1 MTIDK
6 ITKVLYD
13 ECITK
18 ECERISVRTPF
29 AFPQVPNHNKEEF
42 MMKMK
47 RVLSL
52 AMAGCLALSLTAC
65 GGKTEPQS
73 GGDTAAPATESAGD
87 TITLGMIGP
96 LTGSLAVYGTHIERG
111 VKLAIEEINAA
122 GGVTLGDGTYQLAVE
137 TKDDQ
142 GDSTECVNA
151 MNALIS
157 DGIQLIVG
165 SATSGCTSAITSI
178 ANSEGVVIMTPS
190 GTADSLTTT
199 MDYVFRTCFRD
210 SFQGELA
217 AQYAKDEGYTKVG
230 IVYCSADTYS
240 AGLRDAFTV
249 ACDKL
254 GLDIV
259 AEESV
264 ATMTEVDYTNQ
275 FNKMVSA
282 GAELVFTPFYY
293 DVMGPY
299 LVPQARSA
307 GFTGVLLGAD
317 GVDNTETTI
326 PAGADL
332 SVYNDVYFVNHYS
345 TELAAS
351 DVSAKFVSSYE
362 AKYGET
368 PNNFDALAYD
378 AVYVYKTAMEA
389 CGAADAAS
397 VQAALADTSAGYD
410 TTCGTFS
417 FDETG
422 TPIKNGVLMGYTYTS
437 GDAAVTKVTVKALSL
452 S

>member
-1 MTIDK
+1 MK
-6 ITKVLYD
+6 KKNML
-13 ECITK
+13 
-18 ECERISVRTPF
+18 S
-29 AFPQVPNHNKEEF
+29 
-42 MMKMK
+42 MM
-47 RVLSL
+47 L
-52 AMAGCLALSLTAC
+52 AGCLALSLTAC
-65 GGKTEPQS
+65 GGSSES
-73 GGDTAAPATESAGD
+73 GAASDNSGASGDSG

-96 LTGSLAVYGTHIERG
+96 LTGSVAVYGTHIENG

-122 GGVTLGDGTYQLAVE
+122 GGVTLSDGAHQLAVE
-137 TKDDQ
+137 VKDDQ

-157 DGIQLIVG
+157 DGIQLVVG

-178 ANSEGVVIMTPS
+178 ANSEGVVMITPS

-217 AQYAKDEGYTKVG
+217 AQYALDEGYTKVG
-230 IVYCSADTYS
+230 VVYCSADTYS
-240 AGLRDAFTV
+240 AGLRDAFIA
-249 ACDKL
+249 ACQDK
-254 GLDIV
+254 GLDVV

-307 GFTGVLLGAD
+307 GFTGVLLGGD
-317 GVDNTETTI
+317 GVDSTETTI

-345 TELAAS
+345 TELATS
-351 DVSAKFVSSYE
+351 DVSKNFVESYE
-362 AKYGET
+362 AKYGDT

-378 AVYVYKTAMEA
+378 AVYVYKAAMEA
-389 CGAADAAS
+389 CGASDAAS
-397 VQAALADTSAGYD
+397 VQAALADTSAAYD
-410 TTCGTFS
+410 STCGTFS

-422 TPIKNGVLMGYTYTS
+422 TPIKNGVLMGYSYKD
-437 GDAAVTKVTVKALSL
+437 GDSAITKVTVKALSL

>member
-1 MTIDK
+1 MKKKKLLSLLLAASMT
-6 ITKVLYD
+6 
-13 ECITK
+13 
-18 ECERISVRTPF
+18 
-29 AFPQVPNHNKEEF
+29 
-42 MMKMK
+42 
-47 RVLSL
+47 LSL
-52 AMAGCLALSLTAC
+52 AAC
-65 GGKTEPQS
+65 GGSSDKEEAS
-73 GGDTAAPATESAGD
+73 GNDTVVEEGGG

-96 LTGSLAVYGTHIERG
+96 LTGSLAVYGTHIEKG

-122 GGVTLGDGTYQLAVE
+122 GGVTLSDGTYQMAVE

-151 MNALIS
+151 INALIS
-157 DGIQLIVG
+157 DGVGLVVG

-178 ANSEGVVIMTPS
+178 ANSEGVVLITPS

-217 AQYAKDEGYTKVG
+217 AQYALDEGYTKVG

-240 AGLRDAFTV
+240 AGLRDAFV
-249 ACDKL
+249 AACGKL
-254 GLDIV
+254 GLEIV

-275 FNKMVSA
+275 FNKMVSS

-332 SVYNDVYFVNHYS
+332 SVYNDVMFVNHYA
-345 TELAAS
+345 TELATS
-351 DVSAKFVSSYE
+351 DVSANFVASYQ

-378 AVYVYKTAMEA
+378 AVYVYKAAMEA
-389 CGAADAAS
+389 CGSADAES
-397 VQAALADTSAGYD
+397 VQAALADTSVVYD
-410 TTCGTFS
+410 STCGTFS
-417 FDETG
+417 FDDTG
-422 TPIKNGVLMGYTYTS
+422 TPIKNGVLMGYTYTE
-437 GDAAVTKVTVKALSL
+437 GDDAVSKVAIESLSL

>member
-1 MTIDK
+1 MK
-6 ITKVLYD
+6 KKNML
-13 ECITK
+13 
-18 ECERISVRTPF
+18 S
-29 AFPQVPNHNKEEF
+29 
-42 MMKMK
+42 MM
-47 RVLSL
+47 L
-52 AMAGCLALSLTAC
+52 AGCLALSLTAC
-65 GGKTEPQS
+65 GGSSES
-73 GGDTAAPATESAGD
+73 GAASDNSGASGDSG

-96 LTGSLAVYGTHIERG
+96 LTGSVAVYGTHIENG

-122 GGVTLGDGTYQLAVE
+122 GGVTLSDGAHQLAVE
-137 TKDDQ
+137 VKDDQ

-157 DGIQLIVG
+157 DGIQLVVG

-178 ANSEGVVIMTPS
+178 ANSEGVVMITPS
-190 GTADSLTTT
+190 GTADSLTTA

-217 AQYAKDEGYTKVG
+217 AQYALDEGYTKVG
-230 IVYCSADTYS
+230 VVYCSADTYS
-240 AGLRDAFTV
+240 AGLRDAFIA
-249 ACDKL
+249 ACQDK
-254 GLDIV
+254 GLDVV

-307 GFTGVLLGAD
+307 GFTGVLLGGD
-317 GVDNTETTI
+317 GVDSTETTI

-345 TELAAS
+345 TELATS
-351 DVSAKFVSSYE
+351 DVSKNFVESYE
-362 AKYGET
+362 AKYGDT

-378 AVYVYKTAMEA
+378 AVYVYKAAMEA
-389 CGAADAAS
+389 CGASDAAS
-397 VQAALADTSAGYD
+397 VQAALADTSAAYD
-410 TTCGTFS
+410 STCGTFS

-422 TPIKNGVLMGYTYTS
+422 TPIKNGVLMGYSYKD
-437 GDAAVTKVTVKALSL
+437 GDSAVTKVTVKALSL

>member
-1 MTIDK
+1 
-6 ITKVLYD
+6 
-13 ECITK
+13 
-18 ECERISVRTPF
+18 
-29 AFPQVPNHNKEEF
+29 
-42 MMKMK
+42 MKKKNM
-47 RVLSL
+47 LSL
-52 AMAGCLALSLTAC
+52 MLAGCLALSLTAC
-65 GGKTEPQS
+65 GGQS
-73 GGDTAAPATESAGD
+73 ESGAGD
-87 TITLGMIGP
+87 ADSSAPSGDGTITLGMIGP
-96 LTGSLAVYGTHIERG
+96 LTGSVAVYGTHIENG

-122 GGVTLGDGTYQLAVE
+122 GGVTLSDGAHQLAVE

-142 GDSTECVNA
+142 GDATECVNA

-157 DGIQLIVG
+157 DGIQLVVG

-178 ANSEGVVIMTPS
+178 ANSEGVVMITPS
-190 GTADSLTTT
+190 GTADSLTTA

-217 AQYAKDEGYTKVG
+217 AQYALDEGYTKVG
-230 IVYCSADTYS
+230 VVYCSADTYS
-240 AGLRDAFTV
+240 AGLRDAFIA
-249 ACDKL
+249 ACADR
-254 GLDIV
+254 GLDVV

-275 FNKMVSA
+275 FNKMVAA

-307 GFTGVLLGAD
+307 GFTGVLLGGD
-317 GVDNTETTI
+317 GVDSTETTI
-326 PAGADL
+326 PDGADL

-345 TELAAS
+345 TELATS
-351 DVSAKFVSSYE
+351 DVSKNFVESYE

-378 AVYVYKTAMEA
+378 AVYVYKAAMEA
-389 CGAADAAS
+389 CGASDAAS
-397 VQAALADTSAGYD
+397 VQAALADTSAAYD
-410 TTCGTFS
+410 STCGTFS

-422 TPIKNGVLMGYTYTS
+422 TPIKNGVLMGYSYKD
-437 GDAAVTKVTVKALSL
+437 GDSAVSKITVKALSL

>member
-1 MTIDK
+1 MK
-6 ITKVLYD
+6 KKNML
-13 ECITK
+13 
-18 ECERISVRTPF
+18 S
-29 AFPQVPNHNKEEF
+29 
-42 MMKMK
+42 MM
-47 RVLSL
+47 L
-52 AMAGCLALSLTAC
+52 AGCLALSLTAC
-65 GGKTEPQS
+65 GGSSES
-73 GGDTAAPATESAGD
+73 GAASDNSGASGDSG

-96 LTGSLAVYGTHIERG
+96 LTGSVAVYGTHIENG

-122 GGVTLGDGTYQLAVE
+122 GGVTLSDGAHQLAVE
-137 TKDDQ
+137 VKDDQ

-157 DGIQLIVG
+157 DGIQLVVG

-178 ANSEGVVIMTPS
+178 ANSEGVVMITPS
-190 GTADSLTTT
+190 GTADSLTTA

-217 AQYAKDEGYTKVG
+217 AQYALDEGYTKVG
-230 IVYCSADTYS
+230 VVYCSADTYS
-240 AGLRDAFTV
+240 AGLRDAFIA
-249 ACDKL
+249 ACQDK
-254 GLDIV
+254 GLDVV

-307 GFTGVLLGAD
+307 GFTGVLLGGD
-317 GVDNTETTI
+317 GVDSTETTI

-345 TELAAS
+345 TELATS
-351 DVSAKFVSSYE
+351 DVSKNFVESYE
-362 AKYGET
+362 AKYGDT

-378 AVYVYKTAMEA
+378 AVYVYKAAMED
-389 CGAADAAS
+389 CGASDAAS
-397 VQAALADTSAGYD
+397 VQAALADTSAAYD
-410 TTCGTFS
+410 STCGTFS

-422 TPIKNGVLMGYTYTS
+422 TPIKNGVLMGYSYKD
-437 GDAAVTKVTVKALSL
+437 GDSAITKVTVKALSL

>member
-1 MTIDK
+1 
-6 ITKVLYD
+6 
-13 ECITK
+13 
-18 ECERISVRTPF
+18 
-29 AFPQVPNHNKEEF
+29 
-42 MMKMK
+42 MKKKNM
-47 RVLSL
+47 LSL
-52 AMAGCLALSLTAC
+52 MLAGCLALSLTAC
-65 GGKTEPQS
+65 GGQS
-73 GGDTAAPATESAGD
+73 ESGAGD
-87 TITLGMIGP
+87 ADSSAPSGDGTITLGMIGP
-96 LTGSLAVYGTHIERG
+96 LTGSVAVYGTHIENG

-122 GGVTLGDGTYQLAVE
+122 GGVTLSDGAHQLAVE

-142 GDSTECVNA
+142 GDATECVNA

-157 DGIQLIVG
+157 DGIQLVVG

-178 ANSEGVVIMTPS
+178 ANSEGVVMITPS
-190 GTADSLTTT
+190 GTADSLTTAI
-199 MDYVFRTCFRD
+199 DYVFRTCFRD

-217 AQYAKDEGYTKVG
+217 AQYALDEGYTKVG
-230 IVYCSADTYS
+230 VVYCSADTYS
-240 AGLRDAFTV
+240 VGLRDAFIA
-249 ACDKL
+249 ACADR
-254 GLDIV
+254 GLDVV

-275 FNKMVSA
+275 FNKMVAA

-307 GFTGVLLGAD
+307 GFTGVLLGGD
-317 GVDNTETTI
+317 GVDSTETTI
-326 PAGADL
+326 PDGADL

-345 TELAAS
+345 TELATS
-351 DVSAKFVSSYE
+351 DVSKNFIESYE

-378 AVYVYKTAMEA
+378 AVYVYKAAMEA
-389 CGAADAAS
+389 CGASDAAS
-397 VQAALADTSAGYD
+397 VQAALADTSAAYD
-410 TTCGTFS
+410 STCGTFS

-422 TPIKNGVLMGYTYTS
+422 TPIKNGVLMGYSYKD
-437 GDAAVTKVTVKALSL
+437 GDSAVSKITVKALSL

>member
-1 MTIDK
+1 MT
-6 ITKVLYD
+6 TKTAAWSACACVKKKN
-13 ECITK
+13 T
-18 ECERISVRTPF
+18 
-29 AFPQVPNHNKEEF
+29 
-42 MMKMK
+42 
-47 RVLSL
+47 LSL
-52 AMAGCLALSLTAC
+52 MLAGCLALSLTAC
-65 GGKTEPQS
+65 GGQS
-73 GGDTAAPATESAGD
+73 ESGAGD
-87 TITLGMIGP
+87 ADSSAPSGDGTITLGMIGP
-96 LTGSLAVYGTHIERG
+96 LTGSVAVYGTHIENG

-122 GGVTLGDGTYQLAVE
+122 GGVTLSDGAHQLAVE

-142 GDSTECVNA
+142 GDATECVNA

-157 DGIQLIVG
+157 DGIQLVVG

-178 ANSEGVVIMTPS
+178 ANSEGVVMITPS
-190 GTADSLTTT
+190 GTADSLTTA

-217 AQYAKDEGYTKVG
+217 AQYALDEGYTKVG
-230 IVYCSADTYS
+230 VVYCSADTYS
-240 AGLRDAFTV
+240 AGLRDAFIA
-249 ACDKL
+249 ACADR
-254 GLDIV
+254 GLDVV

-275 FNKMVSA
+275 FNKMVAA

-307 GFTGVLLGAD
+307 GFTGVLLGGD
-317 GVDNTETTI
+317 GVDSTETTI
-326 PAGADL
+326 PDGADL

-345 TELAAS
+345 TELATS
-351 DVSAKFVSSYE
+351 DVSKNFIESYE

-378 AVYVYKTAMEA
+378 AVYVYKAAMEA
-389 CGAADAAS
+389 CGASDAAS
-397 VQAALADTSAGYD
+397 VQAALADTSAAYD
-410 TTCGTFS
+410 STCGTFS

-422 TPIKNGVLMGYTYTS
+422 TPIKNGVLMGYSYKD
-437 GDAAVTKVTVKALSL
+437 GDSAVSKITVKALSL

>member
-1 MTIDK
+1 MK
-6 ITKVLYD
+6 KKNML
-13 ECITK
+13 
-18 ECERISVRTPF
+18 S
-29 AFPQVPNHNKEEF
+29 
-42 MMKMK
+42 MM
-47 RVLSL
+47 L
-52 AMAGCLALSLTAC
+52 AGCLALSLTAC
-65 GGKTEPQS
+65 GGSSESSAASDNS
-73 GGDTAAPATESAGD
+73 GASGDSG

-96 LTGSLAVYGTHIERG
+96 LTGSVAVYGTHIENG

-122 GGVTLGDGTYQLAVE
+122 GGVTLSDGTHQLAVE
-137 TKDDQ
+137 VKDDQ

-157 DGIQLIVG
+157 DGIQLVVG

-178 ANSEGVVIMTPS
+178 ANSEGVVMITPS

-217 AQYAKDEGYTKVG
+217 AQYALDEGYTKVG
-230 IVYCSADTYS
+230 VVYCSADTYS
-240 AGLRDAFTV
+240 AGLRDAFIA
-249 ACDKL
+249 ACQDK
-254 GLDIV
+254 GLDVV

-307 GFTGVLLGAD
+307 GFTGVLLGGD
-317 GVDNTETTI
+317 GVDSTETTI

-345 TELAAS
+345 TELATS
-351 DVSAKFVSSYE
+351 DVSKNFVESYE
-362 AKYGET
+362 AKYGDT

-378 AVYVYKTAMEA
+378 AVYVYKAAMEA
-389 CGAADAAS
+389 CGASDAAS
-397 VQAALADTSAGYD
+397 VQAALADTSAAYD
-410 TTCGTFS
+410 STCGTFS

-422 TPIKNGVLMGYTYTS
+422 TPIKNGVLMGYSYKD
-437 GDAAVTKVTVKALSL
+437 GDSAVTKVTVKALSL

>member
-1 MTIDK
+1 MK
-6 ITKVLYD
+6 KKNML
-13 ECITK
+13 
-18 ECERISVRTPF
+18 S
-29 AFPQVPNHNKEEF
+29 
-42 MMKMK
+42 MM
-47 RVLSL
+47 L
-52 AMAGCLALSLTAC
+52 AGCLALSLTAC
-65 GGKTEPQS
+65 GGSSES
-73 GGDTAAPATESAGD
+73 GAASDNSGASGDSG

-96 LTGSLAVYGTHIERG
+96 LTGSVAVYGTHIENG

-122 GGVTLGDGTYQLAVE
+122 GGVTLSDGAHQLAVE
-137 TKDDQ
+137 VKDDQ

-157 DGIQLIVG
+157 DGIQLVVG

-178 ANSEGVVIMTPS
+178 ANSEGVVMITPS

-217 AQYAKDEGYTKVG
+217 AQYALDEGYTKVG
-230 IVYCSADTYS
+230 VVYCSADTYS
-240 AGLRDAFTV
+240 AGLRDAFIT
-249 ACDKL
+249 ACQDK
-254 GLDIV
+254 GLDVV

-307 GFTGVLLGAD
+307 GFTGVLLGGD
-317 GVDNTETTI
+317 GVDSTETTI

-345 TELAAS
+345 TELATS
-351 DVSAKFVSSYE
+351 DVSKNFVESYE
-362 AKYGET
+362 AKYGDT

-378 AVYVYKTAMEA
+378 AVYVYKAAMEA
-389 CGAADAAS
+389 CGASDAAS
-397 VQAALADTSAGYD
+397 VQAALADTSAAYD
-410 TTCGTFS
+410 STCGTFS

-422 TPIKNGVLMGYTYTS
+422 TPIKNGVLMGYSYKD
-437 GDAAVTKVTVKALSL
+437 GDSAVTKVTVKALSL

>member
-1 MTIDK
+1 
-6 ITKVLYD
+6 
-13 ECITK
+13 
-18 ECERISVRTPF
+18 
-29 AFPQVPNHNKEEF
+29 
-42 MMKMK
+42 MKKKNM
-47 RVLSL
+47 LSL
-52 AMAGCLALSLTAC
+52 MLAGCLALSLTAC
-65 GGKTEPQS
+65 GGQS
-73 GGDTAAPATESAGD
+73 ESGAGD
-87 TITLGMIGP
+87 ADSSAPSGDGTITLGMIGP
-96 LTGSLAVYGTHIERG
+96 LTGSVAVYGTHIENG

-122 GGVTLGDGTYQLAVE
+122 GGVTLSDGAHQLAVE

-142 GDSTECVNA
+142 GDATECVNA

-157 DGIQLIVG
+157 DGIQLVVG

-178 ANSEGVVIMTPS
+178 ANSEGVVMITPS
-190 GTADSLTTT
+190 GTADSLTTA

-217 AQYAKDEGYTKVG
+217 AQYALDEGYTKVG
-230 IVYCSADTYS
+230 VVYCSADTYS
-240 AGLRDAFTV
+240 AGLRDAFIA
-249 ACDKL
+249 ACADR
-254 GLDIV
+254 GLDVV

-275 FNKMVSA
+275 FNKMVAA

-307 GFTGVLLGAD
+307 GFTGVLLGGD
-317 GVDNTETTI
+317 GVDSTETTI
-326 PAGADL
+326 PDGADL

-345 TELAAS
+345 TELATS
-351 DVSAKFVSSYE
+351 DVSKNFIESYE

-378 AVYVYKTAMEA
+378 AVYVYKAAMEA
-389 CGAADAAS
+389 CGASDAAS
-397 VQAALADTSAGYD
+397 VQAALADTSAAYD
-410 TTCGTFS
+410 STCGTFS

-422 TPIKNGVLMGYTYTS
+422 TPIKNGVLMGYTYTD
-437 GDAAVTKVTVKALSL
+437 GDAAVTKITVKALSL

>member
-1 MTIDK
+1 MK
-6 ITKVLYD
+6 KKNML
-13 ECITK
+13 
-18 ECERISVRTPF
+18 S
-29 AFPQVPNHNKEEF
+29 
-42 MMKMK
+42 MM
-47 RVLSL
+47 L
-52 AMAGCLALSLTAC
+52 AGCLALSLTAC
-65 GGKTEPQS
+65 GGSSES
-73 GGDTAAPATESAGD
+73 GAASDNSGASGDSG

-96 LTGSLAVYGTHIERG
+96 LTGSVAVYGTHIENG

-122 GGVTLGDGTYQLAVE
+122 GGVTLSDGTHQLAVE
-137 TKDDQ
+137 VKDDQ

-157 DGIQLIVG
+157 DGIQLVVG

-178 ANSEGVVIMTPS
+178 ANSEGVVMITPS

-217 AQYAKDEGYTKVG
+217 AQYALDEGYTKVG
-230 IVYCSADTYS
+230 VVYCSADTYS
-240 AGLRDAFTV
+240 AGLRDAFIA
-249 ACDKL
+249 ACQDK
-254 GLDIV
+254 GLDVV

-307 GFTGVLLGAD
+307 GFAGVLLGGD
-317 GVDNTETTI
+317 GVDSTETTI

-345 TELAAS
+345 TELATS
-351 DVSAKFVSSYE
+351 DVSKNFVESYE
-362 AKYGET
+362 AKYGDT

-378 AVYVYKTAMEA
+378 AVYVYKAAMEA
-389 CGAADAAS
+389 CGASDAAS
-397 VQAALADTSAGYD
+397 VQAVLADTSAAYD
-410 TTCGTFS
+410 STCGTFS

-422 TPIKNGVLMGYTYTS
+422 TPIKNGVLMGYSYKD
-437 GDAAVTKVTVKALSL
+437 GDSAVTKVTVKALSL

>member
-1 MTIDK
+1 
-6 ITKVLYD
+6 
-13 ECITK
+13 
-18 ECERISVRTPF
+18 
-29 AFPQVPNHNKEEF
+29 
-42 MMKMK
+42 MKKKNM
-47 RVLSL
+47 LSL
-52 AMAGCLALSLTAC
+52 MLAGCLALSLTAC
-65 GGKTEPQS
+65 GGQS
-73 GGDTAAPATESAGD
+73 ESGAGD
-87 TITLGMIGP
+87 ADSSAPSGDGTITLGMIGP
-96 LTGSLAVYGTHIERG
+96 LTGSVAVYGTHIENG

-122 GGVTLGDGTYQLAVE
+122 GGVTLSDGAHQLAVE

-142 GDSTECVNA
+142 GDATECVNA

-157 DGIQLIVG
+157 DGIQLVVG

-178 ANSEGVVIMTPS
+178 ANSEGVVMITPS
-190 GTADSLTTT
+190 GTADSLTTA

-217 AQYAKDEGYTKVG
+217 AQYALDEGYTKVG
-230 IVYCSADTYS
+230 VVYCSADTYS
-240 AGLRDAFTV
+240 AGLRDAFIA
-249 ACDKL
+249 ACADR
-254 GLDIV
+254 GLDVV

-275 FNKMVSA
+275 FNKMVAA

-307 GFTGVLLGAD
+307 GFTGVLLGGD
-317 GVDNTETTI
+317 GVDSTETTI
-326 PAGADL
+326 PDGADL

-345 TELAAS
+345 TELATS
-351 DVSAKFVSSYE
+351 DVSKNFIESYE

-378 AVYVYKTAMEA
+378 AVYVYKAAMEA
-389 CGAADAAS
+389 CGASDAAS
-397 VQAALADTSAGYD
+397 VQAALADTSAAYD
-410 TTCGTFS
+410 STCGIFS

-422 TPIKNGVLMGYTYTS
+422 TPIKNGVLMGYSYKD
-437 GDAAVTKVTVKALSL
+437 GDSAVSKITVKALSL

>member
-1 MTIDK
+1 
-6 ITKVLYD
+6 
-13 ECITK
+13 
-18 ECERISVRTPF
+18 
-29 AFPQVPNHNKEEF
+29 
-42 MMKMK
+42 MKKKNM
-47 RVLSL
+47 LSL
-52 AMAGCLALSLTAC
+52 MLAGCLALSLTAC
-65 GGKTEPQS
+65 GGQS
-73 GGDTAAPATESAGD
+73 ESGAGD
-87 TITLGMIGP
+87 ADSSAPSGDGTITLGMIGP
-96 LTGSLAVYGTHIERG
+96 LTGSVAVYGTHIENG

-122 GGVTLGDGTYQLAVE
+122 GGVTLSDGAHQLAVE

-142 GDSTECVNA
+142 GDATECVNA

-157 DGIQLIVG
+157 DGIQLVVG

-178 ANSEGVVIMTPS
+178 ANSEGVVMITPS
-190 GTADSLTTT
+190 GTADSLTTA
-199 MDYVFRTCFRD
+199 MNYVFRTCFRD

-217 AQYAKDEGYTKVG
+217 AQYALDEGYTKVG
-230 IVYCSADTYS
+230 VVYCSADTYS
-240 AGLRDAFTV
+240 AGLRDAFIA
-249 ACDKL
+249 ACADR
-254 GLDIV
+254 GLDVV

-275 FNKMVSA
+275 FNKMVAA

-307 GFTGVLLGAD
+307 GFTGVLLGGD
-317 GVDNTETTI
+317 GVDSTETTI
-326 PAGADL
+326 PDGADL

-345 TELAAS
+345 TELATS
-351 DVSAKFVSSYE
+351 DVSKNFIESYE

-378 AVYVYKTAMEA
+378 AVYVYKAAMEA
-389 CGAADAAS
+389 CGASDAAS
-397 VQAALADTSAGYD
+397 VQAALADTSAAYD
-410 TTCGTFS
+410 STCGTFS

-422 TPIKNGVLMGYTYTS
+422 TPIKNGVLMGYSYKD
-437 GDAAVTKVTVKALSL
+437 GDSAVSKITVKALSL

>member
-1 MTIDK
+1 MK
-6 ITKVLYD
+6 KKNML
-13 ECITK
+13 
-18 ECERISVRTPF
+18 S
-29 AFPQVPNHNKEEF
+29 
-42 MMKMK
+42 MM
-47 RVLSL
+47 L
-52 AMAGCLALSLTAC
+52 AGCLALSLTAC
-65 GGKTEPQS
+65 GGSSES
-73 GGDTAAPATESAGD
+73 GAASDNSGASGDSG

-96 LTGSLAVYGTHIERG
+96 LTGSVAVYGTHIENG

-122 GGVTLGDGTYQLAVE
+122 GGVTLSDGTHQLAVE
-137 TKDDQ
+137 VKDDQ

-157 DGIQLIVG
+157 DGIQLVVG

-178 ANSEGVVIMTPS
+178 ANSEGVVMITPS

-217 AQYAKDEGYTKVG
+217 AQYALDEGYTKVG
-230 IVYCSADTYS
+230 MVYCSADTYS
-240 AGLRDAFTV
+240 AGLRDAFIA
-249 ACDKL
+249 ACQDK
-254 GLDIV
+254 GLDVV

-307 GFTGVLLGAD
+307 GFTGVLLGGD
-317 GVDNTETTI
+317 GVDSTETTI

-345 TELAAS
+345 TELATS
-351 DVSAKFVSSYE
+351 DVSKNFVESYE
-362 AKYGET
+362 AKYGDT

-378 AVYVYKTAMEA
+378 AVYVYKAAMEA
-389 CGAADAAS
+389 CGASDAAS
-397 VQAALADTSAGYD
+397 VQAALADTSAAYD
-410 TTCGTFS
+410 STCGTFS

-422 TPIKNGVLMGYTYTS
+422 TPIKNGVLMGYSYKD
-437 GDAAVTKVTVKALSL
+437 GDSAVTKVTVKALSL

>member
-1 MTIDK
+1 
-6 ITKVLYD
+6 
-13 ECITK
+13 
-18 ECERISVRTPF
+18 
-29 AFPQVPNHNKEEF
+29 
-42 MMKMK
+42 MKKKNM
-47 RVLSL
+47 LSL
-52 AMAGCLALSLTAC
+52 MLAGCLALSLTAC
-65 GGKTEPQS
+65 GGQS
-73 GGDTAAPATESAGD
+73 ESGAGD
-87 TITLGMIGP
+87 ADSSAPSGDGTITLGMIGP
-96 LTGSLAVYGTHIERG
+96 LTGSGAVYGTHIENG

-122 GGVTLGDGTYQLAVE
+122 GGVTLSDGAHQLAVE

-142 GDSTECVNA
+142 GDATECVNA

-157 DGIQLIVG
+157 DGIQLVVG

-178 ANSEGVVIMTPS
+178 ANSEGVVMITPS
-190 GTADSLTTT
+190 GTADSLTTA

-217 AQYAKDEGYTKVG
+217 AQYALDEGYTKVG
-230 IVYCSADTYS
+230 VVYCSADTYS
-240 AGLRDAFTV
+240 AGLRDAFIA
-249 ACDKL
+249 ACADR
-254 GLDIV
+254 GLDVV

-275 FNKMVSA
+275 FNKMVAA

-307 GFTGVLLGAD
+307 GFTGVLLGGD
-317 GVDNTETTI
+317 GVDSTETTI
-326 PAGADL
+326 PDGADL

-345 TELAAS
+345 TELATS
-351 DVSAKFVSSYE
+351 DVSKNFIESYE

-378 AVYVYKTAMEA
+378 AVYVYKAAMEA
-389 CGAADAAS
+389 CGASDAAS
-397 VQAALADTSAGYD
+397 VQAALADTSAAYD
-410 TTCGTFS
+410 STCGTFS

-422 TPIKNGVLMGYTYTS
+422 TPIKNGVLMGYSYKD
-437 GDAAVTKVTVKALSL
+437 GDSAVSKITVKALSL

>member
-1 MTIDK
+1 MK
-6 ITKVLYD
+6 KKNML
-13 ECITK
+13 
-18 ECERISVRTPF
+18 S
-29 AFPQVPNHNKEEF
+29 
-42 MMKMK
+42 MM
-47 RVLSL
+47 L
-52 AMAGCLALSLTAC
+52 AGCLALSLTAC
-65 GGKTEPQS
+65 GGSSES
-73 GGDTAAPATESAGD
+73 GAASDNSGASGDSG

-96 LTGSLAVYGTHIERG
+96 LTGSVAVYGTHIENG

-122 GGVTLGDGTYQLAVE
+122 GGVTLSDGTHQLAVE
-137 TKDDQ
+137 VKDDQ

-157 DGIQLIVG
+157 DGIQLVVG

-178 ANSEGVVIMTPS
+178 ANSEGVVMITPS

-217 AQYAKDEGYTKVG
+217 AQYALDEGYTKVG
-230 IVYCSADTYS
+230 VVYCSADTYS
-240 AGLRDAFTV
+240 AGLRDAFIA
-249 ACDKL
+249 ACQDK
-254 GLDIV
+254 GLDVV

-307 GFTGVLLGAD
+307 GFTGVLLGGD
-317 GVDNTETTI
+317 GVDSTETTI

-345 TELAAS
+345 TELATS
-351 DVSAKFVSSYE
+351 DVSKNFVESYE
-362 AKYGET
+362 AKYGDT

-378 AVYVYKTAMEA
+378 AVYVYKAAMEA
-389 CGAADAAS
+389 CGASDAAS
-397 VQAALADTSAGYD
+397 VQAALADTSAAYD
-410 TTCGTFS
+410 STCGTFS

-422 TPIKNGVLMGYTYTS
+422 TPIKNGVLMGYSYKD
-437 GDAAVTKVTVKALSL
+437 GDSAVNKVTVKALSL

>member
-1 MTIDK
+1 
-6 ITKVLYD
+6 
-13 ECITK
+13 
-18 ECERISVRTPF
+18 
-29 AFPQVPNHNKEEF
+29 
-42 MMKMK
+42 MKKKNM
-47 RVLSL
+47 LSL
-52 AMAGCLALSLTAC
+52 MLAGCLALSLTAC
-65 GGKTEPQS
+65 GGQS
-73 GGDTAAPATESAGD
+73 ESGAGD
-87 TITLGMIGP
+87 ADSSAPSGDGTITLGMIGP
-96 LTGSLAVYGTHIERG
+96 LTGSVAVYGTHIENG

-122 GGVTLGDGTYQLAVE
+122 GGVTLSDGAHQLAVE

-142 GDSTECVNA
+142 GDATECVNA

-157 DGIQLIVG
+157 DGIQLVVG

-178 ANSEGVVIMTPS
+178 ANSEGVVMITPS
-190 GTADSLTTT
+190 GTADSLTTA

-217 AQYAKDEGYTKVG
+217 AQYALDEGYTKVG
-230 IVYCSADTYS
+230 VVYCSADTYS
-240 AGLRDAFTV
+240 AGLRDAFIA
-249 ACDKL
+249 ACQDK
-254 GLDIV
+254 GLDVV

-275 FNKMVSA
+275 FNKMVAA

-307 GFTGVLLGAD
+307 GFTGVLLGGD
-317 GVDNTETTI
+317 GVDSTETTI
-326 PAGADL
+326 PDGADL

-345 TELAAS
+345 TELATS
-351 DVSAKFVSSYE
+351 DVSKNFIESYE

-378 AVYVYKTAMEA
+378 AVYVYKAAMEA
-389 CGAADAAS
+389 CGASDAAS
-397 VQAALADTSAGYD
+397 VQAALADTSAAYD
-410 TTCGTFS
+410 STCGTFS

-422 TPIKNGVLMGYTYTS
+422 TPIKNGVLMGYSYKD
-437 GDAAVTKVTVKALSL
+437 GDSAVSKITVKALSL

>member
-1 MTIDK
+1 
-6 ITKVLYD
+6 
-13 ECITK
+13 
-18 ECERISVRTPF
+18 
-29 AFPQVPNHNKEEF
+29 
-42 MMKMK
+42 MKKKNM
-47 RVLSL
+47 LSL
-52 AMAGCLALSLTAC
+52 MLAGCLALSLTAC
-65 GGKTEPQS
+65 GGQS
-73 GGDTAAPATESAGD
+73 ESGAGD
-87 TITLGMIGP
+87 ADSSAPSGDGTITLGMIGP
-96 LTGSLAVYGTHIERG
+96 LTGSVAVYGTHIENG

-122 GGVTLGDGTYQLAVE
+122 GGVTLSDGAHQLAVE

-142 GDSTECVNA
+142 GDATECVNA

-157 DGIQLIVG
+157 DGIQLVVG

-178 ANSEGVVIMTPS
+178 ANSEGVVMITPS
-190 GTADSLTTT
+190 GTADSLTTA

-217 AQYAKDEGYTKVG
+217 AQYALDEGYTKVG
-230 IVYCSADTYS
+230 VVYCSADSYS
-240 AGLRDAFTV
+240 AGLRDAFIA
-249 ACDKL
+249 ACADR
-254 GLDIV
+254 GLDVV

-275 FNKMVSA
+275 FNKMVAA

-307 GFTGVLLGAD
+307 GFTGVLLGGD
-317 GVDNTETTI
+317 GVDSTETTI
-326 PAGADL
+326 PDGADL

-345 TELAAS
+345 TELATS
-351 DVSAKFVSSYE
+351 DVSKNFIESYE

-378 AVYVYKTAMEA
+378 AVYVYKAAMEA
-389 CGAADAAS
+389 CGASDAAS
-397 VQAALADTSAGYD
+397 VQAALADTSAAYD
-410 TTCGTFS
+410 STCGTFS

-422 TPIKNGVLMGYTYTS
+422 TPIKNGVLMGYSYKD
-437 GDAAVTKVTVKALSL
+437 GDSAVSKITVKALSL

>member
-1 MTIDK
+1 MK
-6 ITKVLYD
+6 KKSML
-13 ECITK
+13 
-18 ECERISVRTPF
+18 S
-29 AFPQVPNHNKEEF
+29 
-42 MMKMK
+42 MM
-47 RVLSL
+47 L
-52 AMAGCLALSLTAC
+52 AGCLALSLTAC
-65 GGKTEPQS
+65 GGSSESSDASDNS
-73 GGDTAAPATESAGD
+73 GASGDSG

-96 LTGSLAVYGTHIERG
+96 LTGSVAVYGTHIENG

-122 GGVTLGDGTYQLAVE
+122 GGVTLSDGTHQLAVE
-137 TKDDQ
+137 VKDDQ

-157 DGIQLIVG
+157 DGIQLVVG

-178 ANSEGVVIMTPS
+178 ANSEGVVMITPS

-217 AQYAKDEGYTKVG
+217 AQYALDEGYTKVG
-230 IVYCSADTYS
+230 VVYCSADTYS
-240 AGLRDAFTV
+240 AGLRDAFIT
-249 ACDKL
+249 ACQDK
-254 GLDIV
+254 GLDVV

-307 GFTGVLLGAD
+307 GFTGVLLGGD
-317 GVDNTETTI
+317 GVDSTETTI

-345 TELAAS
+345 TELATS
-351 DVSAKFVSSYE
+351 DVSKNFVESYE
-362 AKYGET
+362 AKYGDT

-378 AVYVYKTAMEA
+378 AVYVYKAAMEA
-389 CGAADAAS
+389 CGASDAAS
-397 VQAALADTSAGYD
+397 VQAALADTSAAYD
-410 TTCGTFS
+410 STCGTFS

-422 TPIKNGVLMGYTYTS
+422 TPIKNGVLMGYSYKD
-437 GDAAVTKVTVKALSL
+437 GDSAVTKVTVKALSL

>member
-1 MTIDK
+1 MKKKKLLSLLLAASMT
-6 ITKVLYD
+6 
-13 ECITK
+13 
-18 ECERISVRTPF
+18 
-29 AFPQVPNHNKEEF
+29 
-42 MMKMK
+42 
-47 RVLSL
+47 LSL
-52 AMAGCLALSLTAC
+52 AAC
-65 GGKTEPQS
+65 GGSSDKEEAS
-73 GGDTAAPATESAGD
+73 GNDTVVEEGGG
-87 TITLGMIGP
+87 TITLGLIGP
-96 LTGSLAVYGTHIERG
+96 LTGSLAVYGTHIEKG
-111 VKLAIEEINAA
+111 VQLAIEEINAA
-122 GGVTLGDGTYQLAVE
+122 GGVTLSDGTYQLAVE

-151 MNALIS
+151 INALIS
-157 DGIQLIVG
+157 DGVGLVVG

-178 ANSEGVVIMTPS
+178 ANSEGVVLITPS

-217 AQYAKDEGYTKVG
+217 AQYALDEGYTKVG

-240 AGLRDAFTV
+240 AGLRDAFV
-249 ACDKL
+249 AACGKL
-254 GLDIV
+254 GLEIV

-275 FNKMVSA
+275 FNKMVSS

-326 PAGADL
+326 PAGANL
-332 SVYNDVYFVNHYS
+332 SVYNDVMFVNHYA
-345 TELAAS
+345 TELATS
-351 DVSAKFVSSYE
+351 DVSANFVASYQ

-378 AVYVYKTAMEA
+378 AVYVYKAAMEA
-389 CGAADAAS
+389 CGSADAES
-397 VQAALADTSAGYD
+397 VQAALADTSVIYD
-410 TTCGTFS
+410 STCGTFS
-417 FDETG
+417 FDDTG
-422 TPIKNGVLMGYTYTS
+422 TPIKNGVLMGYTYTE
-437 GDAAVTKVTVKALSL
+437 GDDAVSKVAIESLRLS
-452 S
+452 

>member
-1 MTIDK
+1 
-6 ITKVLYD
+6 
-13 ECITK
+13 
-18 ECERISVRTPF
+18 
-29 AFPQVPNHNKEEF
+29 
-42 MMKMK
+42 MKKKNM
-47 RVLSL
+47 LSL
-52 AMAGCLALSLTAC
+52 MLAGCLALSLTAC
-65 GGKTEPQS
+65 GDQS
-73 GGDTAAPATESAGD
+73 ESGAGD
-87 TITLGMIGP
+87 ADSSAPSGDGTITLGMIGP
-96 LTGSLAVYGTHIERG
+96 LTGSVAVYGTHIENG

-122 GGVTLGDGTYQLAVE
+122 GGVTLSDGAHQLAVE

-142 GDSTECVNA
+142 GDATECVNA

-157 DGIQLIVG
+157 DGIQLVVG

-178 ANSEGVVIMTPS
+178 ANSEGVVMITPS
-190 GTADSLTTT
+190 GTADSLTTA

-217 AQYAKDEGYTKVG
+217 AQYALDEGYTKVG
-230 IVYCSADTYS
+230 VVYCSADTYS
-240 AGLRDAFTV
+240 AGLRDAFIA
-249 ACDKL
+249 ACADR
-254 GLDIV
+254 GLDVV

-275 FNKMVSA
+275 FNKMVAA

-307 GFTGVLLGAD
+307 GFTGVLLGGD
-317 GVDNTETTI
+317 GVDSTETTI
-326 PAGADL
+326 PDGADL

-345 TELAAS
+345 TELATS
-351 DVSAKFVSSYE
+351 DVSKNFIESYE

-378 AVYVYKTAMEA
+378 AVYVYKAAMEA
-389 CGAADAAS
+389 CGASDAAS
-397 VQAALADTSAGYD
+397 VQAALADTSAAYD
-410 TTCGTFS
+410 STCGTFS

-422 TPIKNGVLMGYTYTS
+422 TPIKNGVLMGYSYKD
-437 GDAAVTKVTVKALSL
+437 GDSAVSKITVKALSL

>member
-1 MTIDK
+1 
-6 ITKVLYD
+6 
-13 ECITK
+13 
-18 ECERISVRTPF
+18 
-29 AFPQVPNHNKEEF
+29 
-42 MMKMK
+42 MK
-47 RVLSL
+47 RRKLLSL
-52 AMAGCLALSLTAC
+52 LLALCMTFGLTAC
-65 GGKTEPQS
+65 GGSKTTEESSGDSGSAGES
-73 GGDTAAPATESAGD
+73 GGDTI
-87 TITLGMIGP
+87 TIGMIGP
-96 LTGSLAVYGTHIERG
+96 LTGSLAVYGTHVQAG
-111 VKLAIEEINAA
+111 VELAIEEINAA
-122 GGVTLGDGTYQLAVE
+122 GGVRLGDASYQLAVE
-137 TKDDQ
+137 IKDDQ

-157 DGIQLIVG
+157 DGIQLVVG

-178 ANSEGVVIMTPS
+178 ANSEGVVLITPS

-217 AQYAKDEGYTKVG
+217 AQYALDEGYTKVG

-240 AGLRDAFTV
+240 AGLRDAFV
-249 ACDKL
+249 AACGKL
-254 GLDIV
+254 GLEIV

-275 FNKMVSA
+275 FNKMVSS

-332 SVYNDVYFVNHYS
+332 SVYNDVMFVNHYA
-345 TELAAS
+345 TELATS
-351 DVSAKFVSSYE
+351 DVSANFVASYQ

-378 AVYVYKTAMEA
+378 AVYVYKAAMEA
-389 CGAADAAS
+389 CGSADAES
-397 VQAALADTSAGYD
+397 VQAALADTSVIYD
-410 TTCGTFS
+410 STCGTFS
-417 FDETG
+417 FDDTG
-422 TPIKNGVLMGYTYTS
+422 TPIKNGVLMGYTYTE
-437 GDAAVTKVTVKALSL
+437 GDDAVSKVAIESLSL

>member
-1 MTIDK
+1 
-6 ITKVLYD
+6 
-13 ECITK
+13 
-18 ECERISVRTPF
+18 
-29 AFPQVPNHNKEEF
+29 
-42 MMKMK
+42 MKKKNM
-47 RVLSL
+47 LSL
-52 AMAGCLALSLTAC
+52 MLAGCLALSLTAC
-65 GGKTEPQS
+65 GGQS
-73 GGDTAAPATESAGD
+73 ESGAGD
-87 TITLGMIGP
+87 ADSSAPSGEGTITLGMIGP
-96 LTGSLAVYGTHIERG
+96 LTGSVAVYGTHIENG

-122 GGVTLGDGTYQLAVE
+122 GGVTLSDGAHQLAVE

-142 GDSTECVNA
+142 GDATECVNA

-157 DGIQLIVG
+157 DGIQLVVG
-165 SATSGCTSAITSI
+165 SATSGCTSAITSL
-178 ANSEGVVIMTPS
+178 ANSEGVVMITPS
-190 GTADSLTTT
+190 GTADSLTTA

-217 AQYAKDEGYTKVG
+217 AQYALDEGYTKVG
-230 IVYCSADTYS
+230 VVYCSADTYS
-240 AGLRDAFTV
+240 AGLRDAFIA
-249 ACDKL
+249 ACADR
-254 GLDIV
+254 GLDVV

-275 FNKMVSA
+275 FNKMVAA

-307 GFTGVLLGAD
+307 GFTGVLLGGD
-317 GVDNTETTI
+317 GVDSTETTI
-326 PAGADL
+326 PDGADL

-345 TELAAS
+345 TELATS
-351 DVSAKFVSSYE
+351 DVSKNFIESYE

-378 AVYVYKTAMEA
+378 AVYVYKAAMEA
-389 CGAADAAS
+389 CGASDAAS
-397 VQAALADTSAGYD
+397 VQAALADTSAAYD
-410 TTCGTFS
+410 STCGTFS

-422 TPIKNGVLMGYTYTS
+422 TPIKNGVLMGYSYKD
-437 GDAAVTKVTVKALSL
+437 GDSAVSKITVKALSL

>member
-1 MTIDK
+1 MK
-6 ITKVLYD
+6 KKNML
-13 ECITK
+13 
-18 ECERISVRTPF
+18 S
-29 AFPQVPNHNKEEF
+29 
-42 MMKMK
+42 MM
-47 RVLSL
+47 L
-52 AMAGCLALSLTAC
+52 AGCLALSLTAC
-65 GGKTEPQS
+65 GGSSESSDASDSSAAS
-73 GGDTAAPATESAGD
+73 GDSG

-96 LTGSLAVYGTHIERG
+96 LTGSVAVYGTHIENG

-122 GGVTLGDGTYQLAVE
+122 GGVTLSDGAHQLAVE
-137 TKDDQ
+137 VKDDQ

-157 DGIQLIVG
+157 DGIQLVVG

-178 ANSEGVVIMTPS
+178 ANSEGVVMITPS
-190 GTADSLTTT
+190 GTADSLTTA

-217 AQYAKDEGYTKVG
+217 AQYALDEGYTKVG
-230 IVYCSADTYS
+230 VVYCSADTYS
-240 AGLRDAFTV
+240 AGLRDAFIA
-249 ACDKL
+249 ACQDK
-254 GLDIV
+254 GLDVV

-282 GAELVFTPFYY
+282 GAQLVFTPFYY

-307 GFTGVLLGAD
+307 GFTGVLLGGD
-317 GVDNTETTI
+317 GVDSTETTI

-345 TELAAS
+345 TELATS
-351 DVSAKFVSSYE
+351 DVSKNFVENYE
-362 AKYGET
+362 AKYGDT

-378 AVYVYKTAMEA
+378 AVYVYKAAMEA
-389 CGAADAAS
+389 CGASDAAS
-397 VQAALADTSAGYD
+397 VQAALADTSAAYD
-410 TTCGTFS
+410 STCGTFS

-422 TPIKNGVLMGYTYTS
+422 TPIKNGVLMGYSYKD
-437 GDAAVTKVTVKALSL
+437 GDSAVTKVTVKALSL

>member
-1 MTIDK
+1 
-6 ITKVLYD
+6 
-13 ECITK
+13 
-18 ECERISVRTPF
+18 
-29 AFPQVPNHNKEEF
+29 
-42 MMKMK
+42 MKKKNM
-47 RVLSL
+47 LSL
-52 AMAGCLALSLTAC
+52 MLAGCLALSLTAC
-65 GGKTEPQS
+65 GGQS
-73 GGDTAAPATESAGD
+73 ESGAGD
-87 TITLGMIGP
+87 ADSSAPSGDGTITLGMIGP
-96 LTGSLAVYGTHIERG
+96 LTGSVAVYGTHIENG

-122 GGVTLGDGTYQLAVE
+122 GGVTLSDGAHQLAVE

-142 GDSTECVNA
+142 GDATECVNA

-157 DGIQLIVG
+157 DGIQLVVG

-178 ANSEGVVIMTPS
+178 ANSEGVVMITPS
-190 GTADSLTTT
+190 GTADSLTTA

-217 AQYAKDEGYTKVG
+217 AQYALDEGYTKVG
-230 IVYCSADTYS
+230 VVYCSADTYS
-240 AGLRDAFTV
+240 AGLRDAFIA
-249 ACDKL
+249 ACADR
-254 GLDIV
+254 GLDVV

-275 FNKMVSA
+275 FNKMVAA

-307 GFTGVLLGAD
+307 GFTGVLLGGD
-317 GVDNTETTI
+317 GVDSTETTI
-326 PAGADL
+326 PDGADL

-345 TELAAS
+345 TELATS
-351 DVSAKFVSSYE
+351 DVSKNFIESYE

-378 AVYVYKTAMEA
+378 AVYVYKAAMEA
-389 CGAADAAS
+389 CGASDAAS
-397 VQAALADTSAGYD
+397 VQAALADTSAAYD
-410 TTCGTFS
+410 STCGTFS
-417 FDETG
+417 FNETG
-422 TPIKNGVLMGYTYTS
+422 TPIKNGVLMGYSYKD
-437 GDAAVTKVTVKALSL
+437 GDSAVSKITVKALSL

>member
-1 MTIDK
+1 
-6 ITKVLYD
+6 
-13 ECITK
+13 
-18 ECERISVRTPF
+18 
-29 AFPQVPNHNKEEF
+29 
-42 MMKMK
+42 MKKKNM
-47 RVLSL
+47 LSL
-52 AMAGCLALSLTAC
+52 MLAGCLALSLTAC
-65 GGKTEPQS
+65 GGQS
-73 GGDTAAPATESAGD
+73 ESGAGD
-87 TITLGMIGP
+87 ADSSAPSGNGTITLGMIGP
-96 LTGSLAVYGTHIERG
+96 LTGSVAVYGTHIENG

-122 GGVTLGDGTYQLAVE
+122 GGVTLSDGAHQLAVE

-142 GDSTECVNA
+142 GDATECVNA

-157 DGIQLIVG
+157 DGIQLVVG

-178 ANSEGVVIMTPS
+178 ANSEGVVMITPS
-190 GTADSLTTT
+190 GTADSLTTA

-217 AQYAKDEGYTKVG
+217 AQYALDEGYTKVG
-230 IVYCSADTYS
+230 VVYCSADTYS
-240 AGLRDAFTV
+240 AGLRDAFIA
-249 ACDKL
+249 ACADR
-254 GLDIV
+254 GLDVV

-275 FNKMVSA
+275 FNKMVAA

-307 GFTGVLLGAD
+307 GFTGVLLGGD
-317 GVDNTETTI
+317 GVDSTETTI
-326 PAGADL
+326 PDGADL

-345 TELAAS
+345 TELATS
-351 DVSAKFVSSYE
+351 DVSKNFIESYE

-378 AVYVYKTAMEA
+378 AVYVYKAAMEA
-389 CGAADAAS
+389 CGASDAAS
-397 VQAALADTSAGYD
+397 VQAALADTSAAYD
-410 TTCGTFS
+410 STCGTFS

-422 TPIKNGVLMGYTYTS
+422 TPIKNGVLMGYSYKD
-437 GDAAVTKVTVKALSL
+437 GDSAVSKITVKALSL